1 MTTAWPA
8 HWRRRAP
15 ALAALAGAVA
25 ALGHAPLGL
34 WPLTVLALAAIL
46 ALFRGAPTGRAAMA
60 LGWAAGLGY
69 FALALAWIV
78 EPFFVDIARHG
89 WMAPFAL
96 LGMAGGLALFWG
108 AAHGLAW
115 RLGGGPVPGAVPW
128 AVALACA
135 ELARSYVLTGFP
147 WALLGH
153 VLIEAPLLPVAAV
166 VGAQGLTLLV
176 LALAV
181 GVYAL
186 LRRRAL
192 VALLI
197 FGSALG
203 LGAYAQLMQSA
214 AIVARPADSARPVLR
229 LIQPNAAQHLK
240 WDPAMTGLF
249 FRRQLRLTAAADPAA
264 ADPTRRPDLVI
275 WPETAIPVSLNYA
288 QPVIAQVAAAA
299 QGAPVVMGM
308 LREEGAR
315 LYNSAVLIDGQGAVG
330 AIYDKHHLVPF
341 GEYMPLAGVMTRL
354 GITGFVTGGGQGFSA
369 GPGARLMP
377 IAGVGQALPLICYEA
392 VFAQDVAAAPARPE
406 FLLQITNDAWFG
418 KVSGPYQHLA
428 QARLRAVEQ
437 GLPMVRAANT
447 GISAI
452 IDIDGTLTASLGL
465 GQAGFVQGALP
476 AARPPTIYAHFGDWP
491 IALFYLVVLAL
502 CHSVTNKTRARR
514 RGL

>member
-1 MTTAWPA
+1 MASARPA
-8 HWRRRAP
+8 TWRKRAGG
-15 ALAALAGAVA
+15 LAALAGAGA

-34 WPLTVLALAAIL
+34 WPVSLVALAAL
-46 ALFRGAPTGRAAMA
+46 FALFRGASTWRAAMA
-60 LGWAAGLGY
+60 LGWAAGVGY

-108 AAHGLAW
+108 AAHGMAW
-115 RLGGGPVPGAVPW
+115 RLGGGAVPW
-128 AVALACA
+128 AVALALA

-147 WALLGH
+147 WALIGH
-153 VLIEAPLLPVAAV
+153 VLIEAPFLPVAGF
-166 VGAQGLTLLV
+166 VGAQGLTLLA

-186 LRRRAL
+186 LRRQSV
-192 VALLI
+192 VAVLI
-197 FGSALG
+197 FGCAVG
-203 LGAYAQLMQSA
+203 LGAYAHITQSA
-214 AIVARPADSARPVLR
+214 QIAARPAETARPVLR

-249 FRRQLRLTAAADPAA
+249 FRRQLRLTAAPDPAG
-264 ADPTRRPDLVI
+264 RPDLVI

-288 QPVIAQVAAAA
+288 QPVIAQVAQAA

-308 LREEGAR
+308 LREEGVR
-315 LYNSAVLIDGQGAVG
+315 LYNSAVLIDGQGVVS

-341 GEYMPLAGVMTRL
+341 GEYMPLSGVMARL
-354 GITGFVTGGGQGFSA
+354 GIAGFVTRGGQGFSA
-369 GPGARLMP
+369 GPGARLMSV
-377 IAGVGQALPLICYEA
+377 AGVGQALPLICYEA
-392 VFAQDVAAAPARPE
+392 VFPQDVAAAPARPE

-418 KVSGPYQHLA
+418 KISGPYQHLA

-447 GISAI
+447 GISAM
-452 IDIDGTLTASLGL
+452 IDIDGTVTASLGL
-465 GQAGFVQGALP
+465 GQAGFVQAALP
-476 AARPPTIYAHFGDWP
+476 AARPPTVYARLGDWP
-491 IALFYLVVLAL
+491 IALLYLVVLVL
-502 CHSVTNKTRARR
+502 CHSESNKTRARI

>member
-1 MTTAWPA
+1 
-8 HWRRRAP
+8 
-15 ALAALAGAVA
+15 
-25 ALGHAPLGL
+25 
-34 WPLTVLALAAIL
+34 
-46 ALFRGAPTGRAAMA
+46 
-60 LGWAAGLGY
+60 
-69 FALALAWIV
+69 
-78 EPFFVDIARHG
+78 
-89 WMAPFAL
+89 
-96 LGMAGGLALFWG
+96 
-108 AAHGLAW
+108 
-115 RLGGGPVPGAVPW
+115 
-128 AVALACA
+128 
-135 ELARSYVLTGFP
+135 
-147 WALLGH
+147 
-153 VLIEAPLLPVAAV
+153 
-166 VGAQGLTLLV
+166 
-176 LALAV
+176 
-181 GVYAL
+181 
-186 LRRRAL
+186 
-192 VALLI
+192 LI

-203 LGAYAQLMQSA
+203 LGAYAQLVQSA
-214 AIVARPADSARPVLR
+214 AIAARPADNARPVLR

-264 ADPTRRPDLVI
+264 PDPAARPDLVI

-288 QPVIAQVAAAA
+288 QPVIAQVAEAA

-308 LREEGAR
+308 LREEGTR

-341 GEYMPLAGVMTRL
+341 GEYMPFGGVMARL
-354 GITGFVTGGGQGFSA
+354 GITGFVTDGGQGFSA

-392 VFAQDVAAAPARPE
+392 VFAQDVAAAPARAE

-452 IDIDGTLTASLGL
+452 IDIDGTVTASLGL

-476 AARPPTIYAHFGDWP
+476 AAVPPTIYAQLGDWP
-491 IALFYLVVLAL
+491 IALLYLVALAL
-502 CHSVTNKTRARR
+502 CQSVTNKTRARR
-514 RGL
+514 HGL